1 MIASLWAQKILAAW
15 WYANQRQKL
24 LRFTWIQLITQQ
36 QAREDVRKFIK
47 GNNIESHVAVPED
60 GETITL

>member
-1 MIASLWAQKILAAW
+1 
-15 WYANQRQKL
+15 
-24 LRFTWIQLITQQ
+24 
-36 QAREDVRKFIK
+36 VRKFIK